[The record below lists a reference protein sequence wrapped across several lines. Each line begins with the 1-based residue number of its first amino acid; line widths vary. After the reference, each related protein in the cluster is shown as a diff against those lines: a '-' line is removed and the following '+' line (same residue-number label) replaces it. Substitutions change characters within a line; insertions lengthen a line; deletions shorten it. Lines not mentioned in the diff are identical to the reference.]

1 MLASYLDDIRRNH
14 ALEHATVSLLITRL
28 GPHIRLVGRSSN
40 DGFFIFGNV
49 PGELV
54 AECAREGLRRL
65 QRGQD
70 YWAVTPLCGT
80 NIATAG
86 ILAGL
91 STMAVVQNT
100 RSDRLSN
107 AMVAGTLAVLLSQ
120 PIGRWLQKHVTTS
133 PHLSETEIVSI
144 ETKPGSRFHKV
155 RTRRVSA

>member
-1 MLASYLDDIRRNH
+1 MLGRYLEDIRRNH
-14 ALEHATVSLLITRL
+14 ALEHATVSLLISRL

-40 DGFFIFGNV
+40 NGLFIFGNV
-49 PGELV
+49 PADLV
-54 AECAREGLRRL
+54 AECAREGLKRL

-86 ILAGL
+86 ILAGV

-100 RSDRLSN
+100 RNDRLGN
-107 AMVAGTLAVLLSQ
+107 AMVVGTLAVILAQ

-133 PHLSETEIVSI
+133 PRLGET
-144 ETKPGSRFHKV
+144 
-155 RTRRVSA
+155 